1 MVPVKQLARKIDLH
15 HVAMQGTFFF
25 GFGALWSYGAVLML
39 SRGLS
44 NSALGA
50 VTCIAQLLPMVLQ
63 PMVAA
68 LTEKNA
74 RLSPR
79 RMILILGAV
88 VFAAAVVM
96 MCLSQALWVIIL
108 GFILVAVALN
118 LILPFFNIIMVSYL
132 LRGVEVNY
140 GLGRGVG
147 SGTYALATLVLGF
160 VLEGRDPIL
169 IVPAVAVSIALQF
182 VSTFT
187 FRYPLPEA
195 AQEAAE
201 AEEAPLSRVA
211 LMKSR
216 PDFAMMMVAAA
227 LLIGVHNVTNVYM
240 VHVVTKVGGTER
252 LLGIILALAAF
263 MEMPAMPLMPK
274 LAKKVGTERLLVFSA
289 VFFVVRLVLLLAA
302 KEPVVL
308 YVAAFIQFFSTGML
322 LPATVYYAARVL
334 PRSQQTNGQSMM
346 HLFANC
352 LGPAVLSLIVG
363 AIVDRWG
370 IGGALLF
377 MIGCGLVGL
386 VLTILSTNHLR
397 REGRA

>member
-1 MVPVKQLARKIDLH
+1 MKQLARKIDWH

-44 NSALGA
+44 NSALGV
-50 VTCIAQLLPMVLQ
+50 VTCIAQLLPMLLQ
-63 PMVAA
+63 PVVAGLTEKYAA
-68 LTEKNA
+68 LT
-74 RLSPR
+74 PR
-79 RMILILGAV
+79 RMIMLLGAV

-96 MCLSQALWVIIL
+96 MAFSSGLWVIIL

-169 IVPAVAVSIALQF
+169 LVPVVAVSIALQF
-182 VSTFT
+182 VSTLT
-187 FRYPLPEA
+187 FRYPLPQSE
-195 AQEAAE
+195 QEAAE
-201 AEEAPLSRVA
+201 EEEAPLRRAA

-216 PDFAMMMVAAA
+216 PDFTMMMVAAA

-274 LAKKVGTERLLVFSA
+274 LAKKVGIGKLLVFSA
-289 VFFVVRLVLLLAA
+289 VFFVLRLVLLLAA
-302 KEPVVL
+302 KEPLML
-308 YVAAFIQFFSTGML
+308 YVAAFAQFFSTGML
-322 LPATVYYAARVL
+322 LPATVYYAAEVL
-334 PRSQQTNGQSMM
+334 PRGQQTNGQSMM

-352 LGPAVLSLIVG
+352 LGPAILSLVVG
-363 AIVDRWG
+363 AIVDWRG

-377 MIGCGLVGL
+377 MIGCGAVGT